1 MRANKLFRYIIYML
15 LILFAITRMWASF
28 RVYVDIEYSP
38 ISTVA
43 TIILILFSFVPSFF
57 LIRTL
62 TRSGLNILVLSFML
76 ICVFNSLVY
85 CNPNME
91 LSKQLMCVLF
101 WESCL
106 FLFFFLSY
114 YNSNVIEEG
123 KVVFILLLIPLG
135 MMFFLSNILKNELP
149 SYLSEK
155 GNNNV
160 FYLLTLLP
168 WIMVSHKRWLRF
180 VICMLIM
187 AVSVFSFKRSAM
199 IISGICLIAFIYD
212 EYI

>member
-1 MRANKLFRYIIYML
+1 ML